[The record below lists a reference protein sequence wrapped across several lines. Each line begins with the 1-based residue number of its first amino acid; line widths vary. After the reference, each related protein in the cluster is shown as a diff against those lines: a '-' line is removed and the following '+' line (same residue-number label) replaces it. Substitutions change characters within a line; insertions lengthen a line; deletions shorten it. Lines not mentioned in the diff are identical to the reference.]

1 MKAISLSIIAASLL
15 ILGSC
20 SDQMEEPIIENPVQT
35 GDEINF
41 GTSLP
46 SQIETRTSY
55 GKEED
60 PTEQYPNGYFPVYWE
75 ENDVIAIL
83 CPDASNETRVDYRIT
98 PDASDKTT
106 STDVTKIDP
115 DKAGLQWGTE
125 DEHEFF
131 GFYPA
136 SALTGETNTTDG
148 IVTVDIPERQD
159 PVRWEKEG
167 ENTWVGIGNT
177 DYAYMWAYAKVKKS
191 ETPTGIAVSLPFE
204 PMSTVLEITINGP
217 KNGQMAISSV
227 NINSIDQSGT
237 GTANTILTGEVE
249 CNIKA
254 ASINGTGQ
262 AECKA
267 VGNMDEVRNRIYINL
282 YNAKGDGQYPVLYP
296 GDKLR
301 VYAYLLP
308 KDENIEKGN
317 IQISVSPVNQA
328 NKVKTLQTGAIIAH
342 AINKVSLPVL
352 DEGDE
357 VVNYWMSSLDPDI
370 YLTELSWPGS
380 KEAATSTYYK
390 DNLNYNLQSV
400 SLTDQFNAGVRAFD
414 FKTIVDRRGDN
425 NEIQIASEQLIS
437 SSSWSSIISLEQAFN
452 ELSGCLEAA
461 ENAGKYQESIFVN
474 ISYAASRF
482 ILGEFLD
489 DEQNWINRVVS
500 EINSI
505 NNSRLYKNEITSNT
519 TIGDVAGKIILRVHI
534 KNDSPFN
541 SITTSIPAQLVCYTD
556 PYNEETIPMS
566 WGTAGNTNGLKL
578 LYQDATRIQEN
589 DDPSTSLDWSTY
601 DGTRQTKKDQVNYIV
616 QHSVDLYN
624 QNNNHDTWFMIDLGG
639 YYFDASWVVFTDYD
653 PETYT
658 TDMMPYFF
666 KYFNTRSQNAALGV
680 VLMNYAD
687 NETNSGQRYGTADM
701 IQAVIDNNFSFQLR
715 TRGSGGG
722 TTRSTSSVTHAA
734 GGDGWD
740 K

>member
-46 SQIETRTSY
+46 SQIETRTAY
-55 GKEED
+55 GDEVTTGGD
-60 PTEQYPNGYFPVYWE
+60 YDNGYFPVYWE
-75 ENDVIAIL
+75 EDDVIAIL
-83 CPDASNETRVDYRIT
+83 CPDASNETRVDYKIT
-98 PDASDKTT
+98 PDANDKTT

-148 IVTVDIPERQD
+148 IVTVDIPERQN
-159 PVRWEKEG
+159 PVRWEQEDG
-167 ENTWVGIGNT
+167 NTWVGIGNT

-191 ETPTGIAVSLPFE
+191 KTPVGTAISLPFE

-254 ASINGTGQ
+254 ASTNGTGQ

-267 VGNMDEVRNRIYINL
+267 VGNMNEVRNRIYINL

-328 NKVKTLQTGAIIAH
+328 NKVKTLQTDAILAH
-342 AINKVSLPVL
+342 AVNKVSLPAL
-352 DEGDE
+352 DEGGTEDA
-357 VVNYWMSSLDPDI
+357 NYWMSSLNPDI

-380 KEAATSTYYK
+380 KMSAITYEKGVDNVPFIGEVHNGYTQNST
-390 DNLNYNLQSV
+390 
-400 SLTDQFNAGVRAFD
+400 LTKQFELGVRAFD
-414 FKTIVDRRGDN
+414 FPTVYSGNSIELGR
-425 NEIQIASEQLIS
+425 ETYIASTEGIG
-437 SSSWSSIISLEQAFN
+437 ISLKGALD
-452 ELSGCLEAA
+452 ELATCLTKAEAA
-461 ENAGKYQESIFVN
+461 GKKQEAVFVN

-482 ILGEFLD
+482 ILSRDRESQWLTTL
-489 DEQNWINRVVS
+489 INTYNDWKNDKIYES
-500 EINSI
+500 EV
-505 NNSRLYKNEITSNT
+505 NNNT
-519 TIGDVAGKIILRVHI
+519 TLGDVAGKIILRVHI
-534 KNDSPFN
+534 KGEDTFN
-541 SITTSIPAQLVCYTD
+541 QFTTLLPVQLAC
-556 PYNEETIPMS
+556 YNEPYSLTPGAMS
-566 WGTAGNTNGLKL
+566 WGMASNVNGLQL
-578 LYQDATRIQEN
+578 LYEDQTRLANEGV
-589 DDPSTSLDWSTY
+589 LDLTTN
-601 DGTRQTKKDQVNYIV
+601 DGTPDEKKTNVAAVVQESVNQYI
-616 QHSVDLYN
+616 
-624 QNNNHDTWFMIDLGG
+624 NNRNHNIWYLIDLGG
-639 YYFDASWVVFTDYD
+639 F
-653 PETYT
+653 YT
-658 TDMMPYFF
+658 TAFLTISIYNGEAAAEELTPHFF
-666 KYFNTRSQNAALGV
+666 KFFNTREQNASLGTV
-680 VLMNYAD
+680 YMNFAD
-687 NETNSGQRYGTADM
+687 DNADYGAKYGCDYL
-701 IQAVIDNNFSFQLR
+701 IQTIIDNNFSFQLR
-715 TRGSGGG
+715 TRGNTGG

-740 K
+740 E

>member
-148 IVTVDIPERQD
+148 IVTVDIPERQN

-191 ETPTGIAVSLPFE
+191 ETPTGTAVSLPFE

-328 NKVKTLQTGAIIAH
+328 NKVKTLQTDAILAH
-342 AINKVSLPVL
+342 AVNKVSLPAL
-352 DEGDE
+352 DEGE
-357 VVNYWMSSLDPDI
+357 EGINYWMSSLDPDI

-380 KEAATSTYYK
+380 KMSAVSETYGAGGVLSYIT
-390 DNLNYNLQSV
+390 QSS
-400 SLTDQFNAGVRAFD
+400 SLTDQFKLGVRAFD
-414 FKTIVDRRGDN
+414 FKTMVQDGWGGDG
-425 NEIQIASEQLIS
+425 EIHISPEMLITGTWTSLIS
-437 SSSWSSIISLEQAFN
+437 LQQAIN
-452 ELSGCLEAA
+452 ELSACLKDA
-461 ENAGKYQESIFVN
+461 EDAGKYQESVFVN
-474 ISYAASRF
+474 ISYAASRL
-482 ILGEFLD
+482 I
-489 DEQNWINRVVS
+489 INDTEGRESTWVNKLI
-500 EINSI
+500 ETINGW
-505 NNSRLYKNEITSNT
+505 NNERIYTEEITNNT
-519 TIGDVAGKIILRVHI
+519 TLGDVKGKIILRVRVQTEAAY
-534 KNDSPFN
+534 NLLS
-541 SITTSIPAQLVCYTD
+541 TSIPAQLVRYSE
-556 PYNEETIPMS
+556 PYMEEPIQMA
-566 WGTAGNTNGLKL
+566 WGTANKNNGLKL
-578 LYQDATRIQEN
+578 LYHETGRVEDSDNSEAGFNLTEF
-589 DDPSTSLDWSTY
+589 
-601 DGTRQTKKDQVNYIV
+601 DGTRQTKKDQVAYLVNE
-616 QHSVDLYN
+616 SASLYN
-624 QNNNHDTWFMIDLGG
+624 ANNNHDTWFLIDLGG
-639 YYFDASWVVFTDYD
+639 YYSRILGLACDAQTFTR
-653 PETYT
+653 
-658 TDMMPYFF
+658 DMMPYFF
-666 KYFNTRSQNAALGV
+666 EYFNTRSQNAALGV
-680 VLMNYAD
+680 VLMNFAD
-687 NETNSGQRYGTADM
+687 DNADYGARYDCDYL
-701 IQAVIDNNFSFQLR
+701 IQTIIDNNFSFQLR
-715 TRGSGGG
+715 TRGNTGG

-740 K
+740 E